1 MILRRFYCSNKQ
13 ILIKLEIPGIC
24 ECDLDFRIPPWW
36 NEQCEFTVN
45 SELVHPV
52 PGRYLRLHRQ
62 WRQGDEIRLKFD
74 FAVRRIENPG
84 DPAYEAFMRGPIVL
98 AATTRL
104 PSGKF
109 PLANEVVFENL
120 PPEAGCHVVER
131 ASSGGYLVDYAS
143 AGNTFKAA
151 DQLQVWFPRRVP
163 VMYVYERDRD

>member
-1 MILRRFYCSNKQ
+1 
-13 ILIKLEIPGIC
+13 
-24 ECDLDFRIPPWW
+24 
-36 NEQCEFTVN
+36 
-45 SELVHPV
+45 
-52 PGRYLRLHRQ
+52 
-62 WRQGDEIRLKFD
+62 
-74 FAVRRIENPG
+74 
-84 DPAYEAFMRGPIVL
+84 MRGPIVL

-120 PPEAGCHVVER
+120 PPEAGCQVVER